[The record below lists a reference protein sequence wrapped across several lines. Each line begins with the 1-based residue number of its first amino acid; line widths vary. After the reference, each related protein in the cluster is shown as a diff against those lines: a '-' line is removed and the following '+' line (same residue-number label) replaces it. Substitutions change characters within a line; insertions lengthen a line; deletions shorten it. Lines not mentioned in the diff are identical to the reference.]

1 MNASF
6 PLYMD
11 ADAEPGEGVEDEGWA
26 KDGQQEGKLSTKEY
40 SWLTAANWILKI
52 TSGVSLYFQN
62 FPNS

>member
-11 ADAEPGEGVEDEGWA
+11 ADAEPGEGAEDEGWA

-40 SWLTAANWILKI
+40 S
-52 TSGVSLYFQN
+52 
-62 FPNS
+62 

>member
-26 KDGQQEGKLSTKEY
+26 KDGQQGGKQYKRVLM
-40 SWLTAANWILKI
+40 I
-52 TSGVSLYFQN
+52 VS
-62 FPNS
+62 S